1 MPPTS
6 LTVRDVMTRDPF
18 TLEPEDS
25 LMKAVEMMRLRGVR
39 RAPIVLAG
47 MLVGLLVEGDLK
59 RAEPSTLSDSQDHF
73 IKVMEETPI
82 SRIMI
87 QNPVTIAPDESLL
100 SAAEVLHTTKYGA
113 LPVVEDGKVIGILTD
128 NDLIR
133 TLVELLR
140 GL

>member
-59 RAEPSTLSDSQDHF
+59 RAEPSTLSDSEDHF
-73 IKVMEETPI
+73 IKVMEETPV

-113 LPVVEDGKVIGILTD
+113 LPVVEEGKVIGILTD

-140 GL
+140 GI